1 MRDIGFFWFRASNIK
16 HFLRGLFMKKSDN
29 FRNSFQNKRISIIL
43 IYLFAALMFFQ
54 ISAVYAASGGEGG
67 GSSITVIPDWSVLIQ
82 IVNFLVLIWA
92 LNIVLYKPIRNIIS
106 KRKEKI
112 SGLESD
118 IDTAETKAVEQD
130 QAFADGIKD
139 ARANGLKQ
147 KEALLQAA
155 ADEEKNLISQIN
167 EKAQAELTK
176 IREQIAG
183 EASEAKQALMK
194 DVDGFASAISE
205 KILGRGV

>member
-1 MRDIGFFWFRASNIK
+1 MRRIRLCPFRASKIK
-16 HFLRGLFMKKSDN
+16 YFIRGLFMKKSDN
-29 FRNSFQNKRISIIL
+29 FRNSFQNKRMSIVT
-43 IYLFAALMFFQ
+43 IYFIAALMIFP
-54 ISAVYAASGGEGG
+54 ISAAFAASGGEDGG
-67 GSSITVIPDWSVLIQ
+67 GGITVIPDWSVIIQ
-82 IVNFLVLIWA
+82 LVNFLVLIWA
-92 LNIVLYKPIRNIIS
+92 LNMILYKPIRGIIS

-139 ARANGLKQ
+139 ARAKGLKQ

-155 ADEEKNLISQIN
+155 ADEEKALINQIN
-167 EKAQAELTK
+167 EKAQADLTK

-183 EASEAKQALMK
+183 EANDAKQALMK
-194 DVDGFASAISE
+194 DVDSFAGAISE
-205 KILGRGV
+205 KILGRAV